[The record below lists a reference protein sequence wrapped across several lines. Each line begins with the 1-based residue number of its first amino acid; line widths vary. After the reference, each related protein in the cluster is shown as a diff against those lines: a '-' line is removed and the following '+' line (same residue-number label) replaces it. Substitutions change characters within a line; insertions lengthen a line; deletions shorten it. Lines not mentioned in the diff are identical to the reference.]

1 MTAACQASLSIT
13 NSQSCSNSCPSSRWC
28 HPTIS
33 SSVVTFSSC
42 LQSFPA
48 SGSFQWVSSLHQV
61 AKVLEFQLQLQS
73 FQFTVSKNLFPMN
86 PFSWKGPTIH
96 QASSATRPDHCGPTQ
111 SVEGCHHKEPLT
123 LCTGFNPRQKACV
136 SVPKILLCSWAS
148 EVPTLFHSFLEQL
161 KTLFLLPKKGSLTY
175 I

>member
-1 MTAACQASLSIT
+1 MTAAHQASLFIT

-42 LQSFPA
+42 LQSFPV
-48 SGSFQWVSSLHQV
+48 SGSFQWVSSSHQV

-73 FQFTVSKNLFPMN
+73 FQFTVSKNLFPMH

-96 QASSATRPDHCGPTQ
+96 QASSATRPDHCGATRVLKAVITNSPSPYVPVSTQ
-111 SVEGCHHKEPLT
+111 GRRPVWVCPRFFLVLEPVKCLLSST
-123 LCTGFNPRQKACV
+123 V
-136 SVPKILLCSWAS
+136 S
-148 EVPTLFHSFLEQL
+148 
-161 KTLFLLPKKGSLTY
+161 
-175 I
+175 